1 MSKRPYQ
8 QRLRAQA
15 AEQTRDRILDALY
28 DRLREAPSAPI
39 SVDEIANRA
48 GVARSTIYLD
58 FGSRS
63 GLFDALTDRLLRG
76 AGHERIVEAVA
87 DPDARA
93 SLRGGL
99 EGGVRMYAAHHDVF
113 RVLSSM
119 AKLDPDGVGRA
130 IASAEERRA
139 AGMATLARRLRAQKL
154 LRPGLTATRAAH
166 IFWIFASF
174 DAYDLLAT
182 GRGLAPDEIIELRV
196 EGAEH
201 SLLAEV

>member
-39 SVDEIANRA
+39 SV
-48 GVARSTIYLD
+48 
-58 FGSRS
+58 
-63 GLFDALTDRLLRG
+63 
-76 AGHERIVEAVA
+76 EAVA
-87 DPDARA
+87 NPDARA

-154 LRPGLTATRAAH
+154 LRPGLTATAAAH

-182 GRGLAPDEIIELRV
+182 GRGLAPDEIIELLV